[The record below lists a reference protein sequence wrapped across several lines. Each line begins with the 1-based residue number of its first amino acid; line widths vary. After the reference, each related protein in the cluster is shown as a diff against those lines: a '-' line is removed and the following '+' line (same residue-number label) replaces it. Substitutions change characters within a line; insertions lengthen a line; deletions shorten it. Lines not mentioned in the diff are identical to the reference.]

1 MSLFQWVLWRFY
13 QKSYPYAGKTHDF
26 GQERHEQKSEKKR
39 FAATNVRIPYA
50 KRIVFKK
57 RAQKT
62 TQGKM
67 TLTMQ
72 VLHGCTFF
80 PCQTHIRA
88 RDTKIRK
95 KWKSMQKVKKI
106 IKIGHR
112 PVWSPKWYKTKHL
125 ARVQNGPLRGDVSL
139 ESKIDPNWRFRSSK
153 NDEKT
158 CRVLRV
164 LPFSHN
170 GFSDRLW
177 QNNIFRYIICKSFWK
192 KSFKRGFRRAAA
204 VQNV

>member
-1 MSLFQWVLWRFY
+1 MSLFQWFLWRFY

-26 GQERHEQKSEKKR
+26 GQERHEQKSEKKG

-72 VLHGCTFF
+72 VLHGCTFSL
-80 PCQTHIRA
+80 CQTHIRA

-95 KWKSMQKVKKI
+95 KWKRRQKVKKI

-125 ARVQNGPLRGDVSL
+125 ARVQNGPWRSDVSL
-139 ESKIDPNWRFRSSK
+139 ESKTDQKRRFRSSK
-153 NDEKT
+153 NDEKPYMI
-158 CRVLRV
+158 LRIPLFV
-164 LPFSHN
+164 DS
-170 GFSDRLW
+170 GFSDRL
-177 QNNIFRYIICKSFWK
+177 
-192 KSFKRGFRRAAA
+192 
-204 VQNV
+204 